1 MAKCVSSWMLVA
13 SFDRS
18 ALKYKLL
25 LRPTEKERNR
35 KCQTISFPAKNLKKI
50 PVRTEITKEKKNY
63 ICEDWCLKTGN
74 ALEK

>member
-35 KCQTISFPAKNLKKI
+35 KCQTISFPAKNLKKFLSE
-50 PVRTEITKEKKNY
+50 RKLQKKRKT
-63 ICEDWCLKTGN
+63 IFVKTGV
-74 ALEK
+74 LKQEML